1 MPIFEARVKVG
12 ISSSWVTS
20 KVSWR
25 DALAQIESDRIVI
38 KYLRMGEVIG
48 EDSYPF
54 SALTDLAVRIPDEI
68 KLNPEKDHFGL
79 KFYIPGR
86 GELLVIFTIEENLLI
101 YDEKKFNEF
110 VHKVFEVLINGKS
123 VMLQLARIVGGAI
136 NMESKWE
143 EGWLRVVRV
152 KSARTQRTERSIVV
166 ITKDKR
172 PVSIFSDLEDI
183 EIEEVDMNGKKVKAW
198 KIRHFHIDQS
208 VTSYLYIP
216 DKKVQLFVLRY
227 LLKYNPTMLEFI
239 MKISDDFPT
248 LKSEFQEIMEKELKE
263 LESLDEMEKQ
273 ILVALYS
280 GINPLELH
288 QFLGLSEKE
297 IEEIY
302 DRMIDKGLLKIVMIR
317 KIVDLTNEGRKIV
330 NKLLKYGLV
339 SM

>member
-1 MPIFEARVKVG
+1 M
-12 ISSSWVTS
+12 
-20 KVSWR
+20 
-25 DALAQIESDRIVI
+25 
-38 KYLRMGEVIG
+38 
-48 EDSYPF
+48 
-54 SALTDLAVRIPDEI
+54 
-68 KLNPEKDHFGL
+68 
-79 KFYIPGR
+79 
-86 GELLVIFTIEENLLI
+86 VIFTIEENLLI
-101 YDEKKFNEF
+101 YDEKKFSEF
-110 VHKVFEVLINGKS
+110 VHKVFEVLINGKT
-123 VMLQLARIVGGAI
+123 VMLQLARIIGGAV

-143 EGWLRVVRV
+143 EGWLRVIKV
-152 KSARTQRTERSIVV
+152 KSARTQKTERSIVV
-166 ITKDKR
+166 IIKDKR

-183 EIEEVDMNGKKVKAW
+183 EIEEVDMNGKRVRAW

-216 DKKVQLFVLRY
+216 DKQTQLYVLRY
-227 LLKYNPTMLEFI
+227 LLKYNPAIMEFI
-239 MKISDDFPT
+239 MKVSDDFPT
-248 LKSEFQEIMEKELKE
+248 LKSEFQEIMEKEIKE
-263 LESLDEMEKQ
+263 LEALDEMEKQ

-288 QFLGLSEKE
+288 QFLGVSEKE

>member
-1 MPIFEARVKVG
+1 MPIYEARVKVG

-25 DALAQIESDRIVI
+25 DALAQLESDRIVV
-38 KYLRMGEVIG
+38 KYLRMGEVTG
-48 EDSYPF
+48 EDSFPF
-54 SALTDLAVRIPDEI
+54 SALTDIGIRIPDEL

-79 KFYIPGR
+79 KFYVPGR

-101 YDEKKFNEF
+101 YDEKKFAEF
-110 VHKVFEVLINGKS
+110 VHKVFEVLINGKT

-143 EGWLRVVRV
+143 EGWLRVIKV
-152 KSARTQRTERSIVV
+152 KSARTQRTERSVVV
-166 ITKDKR
+166 ITQDKR

-183 EIEEVDMNGKKVKAW
+183 EIEEVEMNGKKVRAW
-198 KIRHFHIDQS
+198 KIRHFHINQS

-227 LLKYNPTMLEFI
+227 LLKYTPSAMEFI
-239 MKISDDFPT
+239 IKIADDFPT
-248 LKSEFQEIMEKELKE
+248 LKSEFQELMEKELKE

-288 QFLGLSEKE
+288 QFLGITEKE